1 MNQLI
6 FILFIVLLVG
16 MTKLKLSLKMCRY
29 MFFGIYHLYIKTTN
43 VNNNNLLKKKLKEGC
58 KKVLN
63 STNIYPIIK
72 GKIIEQP
79 QIIISNHHSFIDPL
93 VLKYINQN
101 FMTIAKHDSKKE
113 FIFSKML
120 EEFMIRW
127 STILYKRGDKKSGSI
142 VRKLIKYY
150 ILYKKK
156 SILLFPEGKTYPDG
170 PPQKFFPG
178 SFEVAFQNK
187 IPIQPVV
194 IKYSQD
200 ISWTDLCEKP
210 KPWQLDIYKN
220 VEKLLNTKT
229 IAYVDILEP
238 VYPNQFNNVDDF
250 MKYIRIKMI
259 KSWTNLF
266 YKVNK

>member
-1 MNQLI
+1 M
-6 FILFIVLLVG
+6 
-16 MTKLKLSLKMCRY
+16 
-29 MFFGIYHLYIKTTN
+29 
-43 VNNNNLLKKKLKEGC
+43 KKKLKEGC

-156 SILLFPEGKTYPDG
+156 SILLFPEGKTYPMDHH
-170 PPQKFFPG
+170 KIFPG
-178 SFEVAFQNK
+178 SFEVVQNK
-187 IPIQPVV
+187 IPIN
-194 IKYSQD
+194 
-200 ISWTDLCEKP
+200 L
-210 KPWQLDIYKN
+210 L
-220 VEKLLNTKT
+220 LLNIVK
-229 IAYVDILEP
+229 ILVGQIYVR
-238 VYPNQFNNVDDF
+238 NQNLAIR
-250 MKYIRIKMI
+250 YIQKC
-259 KSWTNLF
+259 
-266 YKVNK
+266 

>member
-1 MNQLI
+1 
-6 FILFIVLLVG
+6 
-16 MTKLKLSLKMCRY
+16 
-29 MFFGIYHLYIKTTN
+29 
-43 VNNNNLLKKKLKEGC
+43 
-58 KKVLN
+58 
-63 STNIYPIIK
+63 
-72 GKIIEQP
+72 
-79 QIIISNHHSFIDPL
+79 
-93 VLKYINQN
+93 
-101 FMTIAKHDSKKE
+101 MTIAKHDSKKE

-127 STILYKRGDKKSGSI
+127 STILYKRGNKKSGSI

-170 PPQKFFPG
+170 PPQHFFPG
-178 SFEVAFQNK
+178 SFKVAFENK
-187 IPIQPVV
+187 IPVQPIV

-210 KPWQLDIYKN
+210 KPWQLNLYKN
-220 VEKLLNTKT
+220 AERLFNSKT

-238 VYPNQFNNVDDF
+238 IYPTQFNNVQDF